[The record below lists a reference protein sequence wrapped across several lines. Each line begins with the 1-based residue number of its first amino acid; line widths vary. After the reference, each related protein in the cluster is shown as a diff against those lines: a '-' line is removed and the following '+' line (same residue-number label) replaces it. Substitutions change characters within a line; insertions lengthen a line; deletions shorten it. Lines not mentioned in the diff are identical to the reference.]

1 MSETPLYNS
10 LMRQHKTI
18 VKKYGEDPK
27 RDKEFFFSFVDML
40 KEKYPSCT
48 INFNIKQKNNKTKT
62 LKSRAFET
70 NSKMYYAIFQA
81 TELRCSQKG
90 GNKTRK
96 QTRKQRRE

>member
-27 RDKEFFFSFVDML
+27 RDKEFFFSFVDIL

-70 NSKMYYAIFQA
+70 NSKMYYTIFQA

-90 GNKTRK
+90 GRRK
-96 QTRKQRRE
+96 TRKQRRE